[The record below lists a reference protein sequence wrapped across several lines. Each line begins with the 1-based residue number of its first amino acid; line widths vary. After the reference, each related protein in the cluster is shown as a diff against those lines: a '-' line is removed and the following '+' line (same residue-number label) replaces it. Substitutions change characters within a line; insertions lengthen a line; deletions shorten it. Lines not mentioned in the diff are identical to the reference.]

1 VARDDEPDDGRE
13 PASLL
18 TTTLPARFTAKP
30 ALVSALP
37 AVLFYLC

>member
-18 TTTLPARFTAKP
+18 AMPPPVRFTVKP

-37 AVLFYLC
+37 AVVLHLC